1 MFYRNVLLVIG
12 AYCVLFISTQQS
24 FAQCNNGSYSLSE
37 YVNIATS
44 QTISSSIITEVS
56 GLTYNDVSEEFLVV
70 SDDGSAARRRSNG
83 SWASIYYINWSGNTC
98 DATAFSDTEAITYMG
113 SVGSS
118 HSYAIADERERVVTF
133 VDIDNFQNTLS
144 YPQNS
149 YVELA
154 GLSTCGGN
162 DGIEGLAYDAASNT
176 MYVALENNSQSIYS
190 FTVPSTIIGQ
200 TVDVNEVVNLR
211 NINGLNTYSTH
222 GMDILPNGNII
233 ALVTKPGSGDN
244 GLFDRMIV
252 EITPCGALIEQ
263 HDLEPTITNSAE
275 LEGVVAAGGD
285 IYVTGEYGILYQLR
299 RQDVS
304 YDLSLTNPGS
314 GDSFTAGS
322 SVPISWTSNNIAGNI
337 RIELIR
343 VTSTVQTLINS
354 TPNDGIQTVN
364 IPAYLATANDYA
376 IRISSVNDPSIS
388 DLGQNF
394 TITAPYIAVSD
405 PTSGTSFSSN
415 TDATV
420 SWASNIS
427 GNVRI
432 DLYRNQA
439 LVQNL
444 VGSTPGDG
452 SQSVSLPSVATSFTN
467 YQIKVTNVS
476 DPSITDYSDE
486 FAITAVPQISNVAIY
501 GSGFYI
507 AGNQLTVNWIDNIPE
522 NVIITLLKNNL
533 AVATLESSTPSDQS
547 QTITLPSNLTTSSN
561 YKINIRSVN
570 DSNLFKNSISFTI
583 NEQVVAN
590 GSPDLI
596 VTSSG
601 TASITGT
608 TYNIYGITLNNQGDE
623 AATSF
628 NAAVYVSTDQ
638 TINFNDH
645 RVGVIASYASLPVN
659 GSVTGNYSFD
669 YAALGL
675 AAGTYYVGIYVDAD
689 ESQTES
695 IENNN
700 SASISSAVI
709 VISNGGQS
717 GNCVGIAGNIMR
729 ENFENGIGNCEQSSS
744 DNMDW
749 SVTNRRTP
757 SNYTGPSAANE
768 GNSYLY
774 VEASRNYNRTA
785 IITSPCLD
793 LSNVNNPK
801 MSFNYHMYGSSMG
814 SLTISVITSS
824 NQVIPIYSKN
834 GNQGDQWHTANLDLS
849 NYSNDQ
855 VKIEIKGRVGSSYRS
870 DIAIDNITIE
880 DAQGCPQIGTPCDD
894 GNVCTAGESY
904 DAACNCAGGQ
914 YIDDDNDGFCIGE
927 DADDNDACVP
937 VANGSCNSCTQV
949 LSAPYTEGFDSGL
962 GDWTQLNSD
971 NTDWTRISGK
981 TPSNS
986 TGPSEASAG
995 SHYIFVESSGR
1006 TRGYPYRVASLMS
1019 PCIDL
1024 SSVSTPTLSF
1034 KYHMLGS
1041 TMGKLK
1047 VYVQDTESGVV
1058 SLIFTQRGNLGNQ
1071 WHSSVTNLAGFANKT
1086 VRFIIEGTTGYSYRS
1101 DMAVDAFSV
1110 TELSQAL
1117 QLTET
1122 RSVDVTADDFE
1133 IEESIGDLTAYPNPA
1148 IDYVTVKF
1156 ESSVDD
1162 RASLTLTNH
1171 VGQIVAQQS
1180 IILKEGE
1187 VQKTIQ
1193 VSDYKPGIYHLTI
1206 SHNDTQMTTKLLVIN
1221 N

>member
-1 MFYRNVLLVIG
+1 
-12 AYCVLFISTQQS
+12 
-24 FAQCNNGSYSLSE
+24 
-37 YVNIATS
+37 
-44 QTISSSIITEVS
+44 
-56 GLTYNDVSEEFLVV
+56 
-70 SDDGSAARRRSNG
+70 
-83 SWASIYYINWSGNTC
+83 
-98 DATAFSDTEAITYMG
+98 
-113 SVGSS
+113 
-118 HSYAIADERERVVTF
+118 
-133 VDIDNFQNTLS
+133 
-144 YPQNS
+144 
-149 YVELA
+149 
-154 GLSTCGGN
+154 
-162 DGIEGLAYDAASNT
+162 
-176 MYVALENNSQSIYS
+176 
-190 FTVPSTIIGQ
+190 
-200 TVDVNEVVNLR
+200 
-211 NINGLNTYSTH
+211 
-222 GMDILPNGNII
+222 
-233 ALVTKPGSGDN
+233 
-244 GLFDRMIV
+244 
-252 EITPCGALIEQ
+252 
-263 HDLEPTITNSAE
+263 
-275 LEGVVAAGGD
+275 
-285 IYVTGEYGILYQLR
+285 
-299 RQDVS
+299 
-304 YDLSLTNPGS
+304 
-314 GDSFTAGS
+314 
-322 SVPISWTSNNIAGNI
+322 
-337 RIELIR
+337 
-343 VTSTVQTLINS
+343 
-354 TPNDGIQTVN
+354 
-364 IPAYLATANDYA
+364 
-376 IRISSVNDPSIS
+376 
-388 DLGQNF
+388 
-394 TITAPYIAVSD
+394 
-405 PTSGTSFSSN
+405 
-415 TDATV
+415 
-420 SWASNIS
+420 
-427 GNVRI
+427 
-432 DLYRNQA
+432 
-439 LVQNL
+439 
-444 VGSTPGDG
+444 
-452 SQSVSLPSVATSFTN
+452 
-467 YQIKVTNVS
+467 
-476 DPSITDYSDE
+476 
-486 FAITAVPQISNVAIY
+486 
-501 GSGFYI
+501 
-507 AGNQLTVNWIDNIPE
+507 
-522 NVIITLLKNNL
+522 
-533 AVATLESSTPSDQS
+533 
-547 QTITLPSNLTTSSN
+547 
-561 YKINIRSVN
+561 
-570 DSNLFKNSISFTI
+570 
-583 NEQVVAN
+583 
-590 GSPDLI
+590 
-596 VTSSG
+596 
-601 TASITGT
+601 
-608 TYNIYGITLNNQGDE
+608 
-623 AATSF
+623 
-628 NAAVYVSTDQ
+628 
-638 TINFNDH
+638 
-645 RVGVIASYASLPVN
+645 
-659 GSVTGNYSFD
+659 
-669 YAALGL
+669 
-675 AAGTYYVGIYVDAD
+675 
-689 ESQTES
+689 
-695 IENNN
+695 
-700 SASISSAVI
+700 
-709 VISNGGQS
+709 
-717 GNCVGIAGNIMR
+717 
-729 ENFENGIGNCEQSSS
+729 
-744 DNMDW
+744 
-749 SVTNRRTP
+749 
-757 SNYTGPSAANE
+757 
-768 GNSYLY
+768 
-774 VEASRNYNRTA
+774 
-785 IITSPCLD
+785 
-793 LSNVNNPK
+793 
-801 MSFNYHMYGSSMG
+801 MYGSSMG

-1133 IEESIGDLTAYPNPA
+1133 VEESIGDLTAYPNPA

-1171 VGQIVAQQS
+1171 IGQIVAQQS